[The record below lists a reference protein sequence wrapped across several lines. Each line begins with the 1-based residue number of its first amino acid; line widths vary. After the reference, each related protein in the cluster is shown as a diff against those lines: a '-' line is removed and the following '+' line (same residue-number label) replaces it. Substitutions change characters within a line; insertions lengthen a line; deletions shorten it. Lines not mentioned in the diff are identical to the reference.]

1 MVGGD
6 DRRMLVVGGTIESER
21 ECERTKVEREI
32 ERRGRGEMG
41 RRRQWQ

>member
-6 DRRMLVVGGTIESER
+6 DRRASVVVGGTNESET
-21 ECERTKVEREI
+21 ECERTKVEREK

-41 RRRQWQ
+41 RHRQW